1 MDVVKLGSIIL
12 CVYFC
17 TCNLGF
23 CKVINDKTPDG
34 SSGSSESFGSLS
46 RLDNLTAD
54 LLADYGPNVRPVCPG
69 QETIPVT
76 VDLAVRQL
84 ITLNEPEQ
92 TVQFNVWMRL
102 GWVDCHLKWNPDDYN
117 GTKSVVLPID
127 LIWKPDIT
135 LYESISEEFYGFEKF
150 RAHIYADGHVTY
162 NFPSK
167 IEALCPVSVAK
178 FPYDSQICS
187 LMFGSW
193 SYNGFELDVSTK
205 HGAGDLSSVKENVE
219 WIIEKIPAVRHELY
233 YGCCPEPYPDVT
245 FYINLK
251 RKPGYYVT
259 NILIPSLLVTL
270 VAGLGFFLP
279 ADSGEKVGLELTVM
293 LAMSVFQLL
302 IADHLPPSADETP
315 WISSFFSFTM
325 ILSGGSSCWQVLVL
339 NLHHRGDRPM
349 PDWLKFYVLK
359 LLGRLTYVDVPRV
372 KPVYVTESQPKCD
385 KSLAKIFNILDK
397 NRKYK
402 EEELGNTSSISLS
415 EQETEIAEN
424 SELWISL
431 ALMVDRIG
439 MMVFFLSLSIGC
451 GYIFN
456 RIQSVE

>member
-1 MDVVKLGSIIL
+1 MDVVKLGSVIL

-23 CKVINDKTPDG
+23 CKIINDKTDD
-34 SSGSSESFGSLS
+34 SSGSSDSFGSQS

-69 QETIPVT
+69 KETVPVT
-76 VDLAVRQL
+76 VDMAVRQL

-102 GWVDCHLKWNPDDYN
+102 AWVDCHLKWNPDDYN
-117 GTKSVVLPID
+117 GTKSIVLPID

-135 LYESISEEFYGFEKF
+135 LYESIAEEFYGFEKF
-150 RAHIYADGHVTY
+150 RAHIYPDGYVTY

-205 HGAGDLSSVKENVE
+205 LGAGDLSSVKENVE
-219 WIIEKIPAVRHELY
+219 WIIEDIPAIRHELY

-251 RKPGYYVT
+251 RKPNYYVT

-339 NLHHRGDRPM
+339 NLHHRGDRHM
-349 PDWLKFYVLK
+349 PHWLKFYVLK
-359 LLGRLTYVDVPRV
+359 LLGRLTWIDVPRV
-372 KPVYVTESQPKCD
+372 KPDYVKQSSPKCD
-385 KSLAKIFNILDK
+385 KSLAKIFNILDR

-415 EQETEIAEN
+415 EPEAEIAEN